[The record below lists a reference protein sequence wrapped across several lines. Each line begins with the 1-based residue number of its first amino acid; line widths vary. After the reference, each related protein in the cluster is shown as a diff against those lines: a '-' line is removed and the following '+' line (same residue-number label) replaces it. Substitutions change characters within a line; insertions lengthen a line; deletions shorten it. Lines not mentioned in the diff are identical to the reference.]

1 MRIVTAI
8 LLFVIAVILFAIY
21 LQMKKQAKPTTSVVV
36 QPSNT
41 EKALTEVSKIA
52 SSLTPPLNMRDY
64 TG

>member
-21 LQMKKQAKPTTSVVV
+21 LQMKEQAKTTTVAVV
-36 QPSNT
+36 QPSRT
-41 EKALTEVSKIA
+41 ETVLTEVSKIA